1 MSSFLPISLQVRQ
14 IIGKLCEDSE
24 TLPAGYLIDQ
34 LTKMTF
40 DRFVASRSF
49 LCAVPTVFLQRRVH
63 AHRGAASRESG
74 EELHQRQA
82 QDFAHHQVCVR
93 KRFPEFQAR
102 FAASDFRNPQL
113 HAMEGTASSF
123 SWRRRQ
129 QDGARRRSG
138 VHKRSVRHRVQG
150 CGA

>member
-1 MSSFLPISLQVRQ
+1 MSSFLPLSLQVRQ
-14 IIGKLCEDSE
+14 IISKLCEDSE

-40 DRFVASRSF
+40 DRFVA
-49 LCAVPTVFLQRRVH
+49 CAPFYLPSQHFFLQRRVH

-123 SWRRRQ
+123 SWGRRQ
-129 QDGARRRSG
+129 QDGA
-138 VHKRSVRHRVQG
+138 
-150 CGA
+150 